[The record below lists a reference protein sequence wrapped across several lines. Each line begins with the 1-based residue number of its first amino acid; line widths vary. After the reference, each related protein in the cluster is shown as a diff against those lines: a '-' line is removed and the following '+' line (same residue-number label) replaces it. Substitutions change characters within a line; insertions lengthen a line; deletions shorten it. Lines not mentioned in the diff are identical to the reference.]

1 MRADSSAL
9 ETITDVTDRL
19 DVAVM
24 ARIGFDFRAKRRH
37 ASVHDAI

>member
-1 MRADSSAL
+1 MQADSGAL

-19 DVAVM
+19 DVARM
-24 ARIGFDFRAKRRH
+24 ARISFDFSAKRRH